1 MEKDNILIVGL
12 YIFTL
17 IINIFIIYMFFSL
30 FNDLNMKIEILEKAN
45 KELNQE
51 NIDLSWQLDQVD
63 QMICNNDMLDYEV
76 E

>member
-1 MEKDNILIVGL
+1 MEKDNMLVAGI

-17 IINIFIIYMFFSL
+17 IINMFIIYMVFSL

-63 QMICNNDMLDYEV
+63 QMICVNEEINNE
-76 E
+76 

>member
-1 MEKDNILIVGL
+1 MGKDNMLVAGI

-17 IINIFIIYMFFSL
+17 IINIFIIYMVFSL

-63 QMICNNDMLDYEV
+63 QMICVNE
-76 E
+76 EIK

>member
-1 MEKDNILIVGL
+1 MEKDNILVAGL
-12 YIFTL
+12 FIFTL
-17 IINIFIIYMFFSL
+17 IINMFIIYMFFSL

-63 QMICNNDMLDYEV
+63 QMICVNEEINNE
-76 E
+76 